1 VLAPVV
7 VIELRA
13 MQARSAGLFT
23 NLRISFSLASVVA
36 CAVLTAV
43 APGCNVDTAPDGARA
58 TPAGDG
64 PVIVFDTTRRPLPE
78 IPQPNDIATFAD
90 PSSRTGRRINVSLVS
105 PTRLETAAR
114 AGFNALEGWGTFA
127 PITVA
132 FANKSDVDTAID
144 IEDVARR
151 TSDYDPSDDPFY
163 IVDLT
168 TGVPVILD
176 MGKGNFPLALVDR
189 TKYWPNDPRAGQDSI
204 LFETVEEGAGLPRN
218 AYRPELDTDFDGV
231 LDHPNT
237 LRLTGKDARIEDV
250 IPWYERESDTLVLRP
265 VVPLE
270 EKREYAVVLTD
281 RLKGH
286 DGQPVKSPFP
296 NIHHAQQRAGAD
308 RVRAILGD
316 PARSAYYGDVAGTGL
331 DHVAFVWT
339 FTTQPVYEDMR
350 LLRDGLH
357 GQGPFAR
364 LEREFPPV
372 ATAARAVGNALDP
385 NDEAPGQI
393 DANPK
398 CAPFKGTPYIV
409 KVAAARDSFSQLL
422 QSALGL
428 SGGELTRL
436 LASLEDVDHFVI
448 GSYESPYFMGD
459 PKHEDPDGLFQLDF
473 KKGQGRVNRDTVQF
487 WISVPKSRP
496 DRHQPFPTTV
506 WAHGTTLHADE
517 IIIRAG
523 YFAKQGLAM
532 MGINMPGHGLHLDSG
547 LQSVAQAFLG
557 ATCLTPWV
565 TAIGTGRQQD
575 LNGDG
580 VPDSGGLL
588 WSAHIFHSRDNIRQ
602 SVVDEMQ
609 ATRVLRAFDGR
620 ASTQDY
626 NADGVPDRAGDFD
639 GDGVPDL
646 GGPGV
651 AITTSG
657 DSFGGVLAMVHG
669 AVDPE
674 VTATAP
680 ISGGAGLTDVATR
693 SALVPDSVLEQVFSP
708 LVVAVPASTI
718 AKVGDAAQT
727 RCTGDQRSVRFVV
740 NDLTNSHEVEIAC
753 LGPSEID
760 VGKTVVLEN
769 LRNGERRCARTSAD
783 GRFRV
788 PIPADVGDRLD
799 LQIYDR
805 PDAVVSY
812 KGCAMLPDAP
822 VGRRIKTFEQP
833 AVQLGIVGDD
843 SKTCDAAFARSSL
856 DGDNAGCQ
864 QFRDQFYPVG
874 SALVAPQEGL
884 GLTRQSPEARRLF
897 NLVQAGI
904 DSSDPINFA
913 PYYALRVATNVD
925 GSPLPPRAVVAWNTT
940 GDPMVPAG
948 TGYAFAR
955 AAGALPFLPPSF
967 AVTHPEWAEYAT
979 PQALFDALGGMT
991 PNQVLIDSHSLEGL
1005 ARLDRT
1011 RAGGKCAPNYVSK
1024 ATNATCTT
1032 PPPASECAHALFD
1045 ADWLAEGANLWDAPR
1060 PSVPLRLARS
1070 ADVRA
1075 VDSGSLMRAWAP
1087 RITGVPFEDDARGW
1101 AASSP
1106 LLGVLDAY
1114 IQPGGQHV
1122 FVNGDPC
1129 KTFDDVVYH
1138 DNLLVRFL
1146 ATQGKDL
1153 YVLSH
1158 PTTHRC
1164 LERETCPIY

>member
-1 VLAPVV
+1 
-7 VIELRA
+7 
-13 MQARSAGLFT
+13 MQATPRLP
-23 NLRISFSLASVVA
+23 LSLVLVVA
-36 CAVLTAV
+36 AALFITV
-43 APGCNVDTAPDGARA
+43 APGCEVDTVPDGARA
-58 TPAGDG
+58 TPAGTG
-64 PVIVFDTTRRPLPE
+64 PAVVFDVTRRPLPE

-90 PSSRTGRRINVSLVS
+90 PSSRTGRRINVSLLS
-105 PTRLETAAR
+105 PTRLESVAR
-114 AGFNALEGWGTFA
+114 DGFSSLEGWGTFA

-132 FANKSDVDTAID
+132 FANTSATDTALD

-151 TSDYDPSDDPFY
+151 TGDYDPADDPFY
-163 IVDLT
+163 VVDLT

-176 MGKGNFPLALVDR
+176 MGKGNFPLALIDR
-189 TKYWPNDPRAGQDSI
+189 SKYWPNDPRAGEDTI
-204 LFETVEEGAGLPRN
+204 LFETVEEGAGLPRG

-237 LRLTGKDARIEDV
+237 LRLTGKNARIEDI
-250 IPWYERESDTLVLRP
+250 IPWYERESDTLLLRP

-296 NIHHAQQRAGAD
+296 AIHHAQQRAGAE
-308 RVRAILGD
+308 RVRAILQD
-316 PARSAYYGDVAGTGL
+316 PSRAAYYGDVAGTGL

-357 GQGPFAR
+357 GSGPFSR
-364 LEREFPPV
+364 LGTDFPPV

-385 NDEAPGQI
+385 ADDSPAAI
-393 DANPK
+393 AANPK
-398 CAPFKGTPYIV
+398 CNAFKGTPYIV
-409 KVAAARDSFSQLL
+409 KVADARDSFKQLL

-428 SGGELTRL
+428 SGGELDRL
-436 LASLEDVDHFVI
+436 LKSLEDVDHFVI
-448 GSYESPYFMGD
+448 GSFESPYFMGD
-459 PKHEDPDGLFQLDF
+459 PKHEDPDGRFSLDF
-473 KKGQGRVNRDTVQF
+473 KTGQGRVNRDTVQF
-487 WISVPKSRP
+487 WISVPKARP

-523 YFAKQGLAM
+523 YWAKQGLAM
-532 MGINMPGHGLHLDSG
+532 MGINMPGHGLHLDRG
-547 LQSVAQAFLG
+547 LESVAEAFLG

-565 TAIGTGRQQD
+565 KAIGTGRQQD

-609 ATRVLRAFDGR
+609 ATRVLRAFGSYD
-620 ASTQDY
+620 SKQDY
-626 NADGVPDRAGDFD
+626 NADGTTDRAGDFD

-646 GGPGV
+646 GGPDV
-651 AITTSG
+651 TITTSG

-669 AVDPE
+669 AVDPN

-708 LVVAVPASTI
+708 LVVAVPASALPKI
-718 AKVGDAAQT
+718 ADVAQT
-727 RCTGDQRSVRFVV
+727 RCTDAQRSLRFVV

-753 LGPSEID
+753 LGPNELD

-769 LRNGERRCARTSAD
+769 LRNGERRCARTSTD
-783 GRFRV
+783 GRFRI
-788 PIPADVGDRLD
+788 PIPADIGDRLD
-799 LQIYDR
+799 VQIYDK
-805 PDAVVSY
+805 PDVVVSY
-812 KGCAMLPDAP
+812 KGCETLPDAP
-822 VGRRIKTFEQP
+822 VGRRINTFEQA
-833 AVQLGIVGDD
+833 AVQPGIVGDD
-843 SKTCDAAFARSSL
+843 SKTCDAAFASASSS
-856 DGDNAGCQ
+856 GENVGCQ

-874 SALVAPQEGL
+874 SPLVAPQEGL

-913 PYYALRVATNVD
+913 PYYGMRVAPNVD
-925 GSPLPPRAVVAWNTT
+925 GSPLPARAVVAWNTT
-940 GDPMVPAG
+940 GDPLVPAA

-967 AVTHPEWAEYAT
+967 ATSHPEWAEYAT
-979 PQALFDALGGMT
+979 PAALYDALGQQT
-991 PNQVLIDSHSLEGL
+991 PNQVMIDTHSLEGL

-1011 RAGGKCAPNYVSK
+1011 RAGGSCKPNYAIS
-1024 ATNATCTT
+1024 AACLAASS
-1032 PPPASECAHALFD
+1032 PSPAECNHALFD
-1045 ADWLAEGANLWDAPR
+1045 ADWLAEGSNLWAASHPAA
-1060 PSVPLRLARS
+1060 PLRLARL

-1075 VDSGSLMRAWAP
+1075 VDAASLSRVWAP
-1087 RITGVPFEDDARGW
+1087 RIAGVPFADDARGW
-1101 AASSP
+1101 TSTSP

-1129 KTFDDVVYH
+1129 KVFDDVVYH

-1158 PTTHRC
+1158 PSTHRC
-1164 LERETCPIY
+1164 LERETCPSIY